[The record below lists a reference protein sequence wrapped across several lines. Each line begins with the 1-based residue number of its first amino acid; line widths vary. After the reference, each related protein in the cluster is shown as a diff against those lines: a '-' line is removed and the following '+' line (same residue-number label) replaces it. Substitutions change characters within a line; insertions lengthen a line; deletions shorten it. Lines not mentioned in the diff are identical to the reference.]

1 MEARDRLLL
10 VDKLVTQFF
19 TYGGVVEALDEVSF
33 EIYDGEILGLV
44 GESGCGKSVTAA
56 SILQLVQKPGKVMS
70 GRILLNDE
78 DLLQKSEKEMD
89 AIRGSR
95 ISIIF
100 QDPTSS
106 LNPLFRIGYQVSEPY
121 VYHQGRPKTVAVRQ
135 AVEILKKTGLP
146 DPQDK
151 ASNYP
156 HELSGGMRQRAMI
169 AMALTCQPDLLIAD
183 EPTTNLDVTIERQIL
198 DLVKDLQK
206 EFGTSVLW
214 ITHDMAVIAQICDR
228 VCVMYAGNVVE
239 KTDVWTLFKNP
250 CHPYTVQLLRAIPSE
265 AVTADE
271 LEEIPGSVP
280 RLIRPPTGCRFHP
293 RCNQTMSICSR
304 LKPQEIEIEPEH
316 TVACHLF
323 TQTEVQT

>member
-1 MEARDRLLL
+1 MEARDRLLV

-56 SILQLVQKPGKVMS
+56 SILQLVQKPGRVIS
-70 GRILLNDE
+70 GSVLLEGE
-78 DLLQKSEKEMD
+78 DLLRKSAREMS

-106 LNPLFRIGYQVSEPY
+106 LNPLFKVGYQVAEPY
-121 VYHQGRPKTVAVRQ
+121 IYHQGVEKKNALKRAI
-135 AVEILKKTGLP
+135 EILKQTGLP
-146 DPQDK
+146 DTLDK
-151 ASNYP
+151 ARSYP

-198 DLVKDLQK
+198 DLIKELQK

-214 ITHDMAVIAQICDR
+214 ITHDMAVVAQICDR

-239 KTDVWTLFKNP
+239 KTDVWTLFKEP

-265 AVTADE
+265 AVTVDE

-293 RCNQTMSICSR
+293 RCGRRMPICSEA
-304 LKPQEIEIEPEH
+304 KPKETEISPDH

-323 TQTEVQT
+323 

>member
-1 MEARDRLLL
+1 MEARDRLLV

-56 SILQLVQKPGKVMS
+56 SILQLVQKPGRVIS
-70 GRILLNDE
+70 GSVLLEGE
-78 DLLQKSEKEMD
+78 DLLRKSASEMS

-106 LNPLFRIGYQVSEPY
+106 LNPLFKIGYQVAEPY
-121 VYHQGRPKTVAVRQ
+121 IYHQGVEKKNALKK
-135 AVEILKKTGLP
+135 AVEILKQTGLP
-146 DPQDK
+146 DASDK
-151 ASNYP
+151 ARNYP

-198 DLVKDLQK
+198 DLVKELQK

-214 ITHDMAVIAQICDR
+214 ITHDMAVVAQICDR
-228 VCVMYAGNVVE
+228 VCVMYAGNIVE
-239 KTDVWTLFKNP
+239 KTDVWTLFKEP

-265 AVTADE
+265 AVTVDE

-293 RCNQTMSICSR
+293 RCGRRMPICSEA
-304 LKPQEIEIEPEH
+304 KPKEIEIRPEH

-323 TQTEVQT
+323 

>member
-1 MEARDRLLL
+1 MEARDRLLV

-56 SILQLVQKPGKVMS
+56 SILQLVQKPGRVIS
-70 GRILLNDE
+70 GSVLLEGE
-78 DLLQKSEKEMD
+78 DLLRKSASEMS

-106 LNPLFRIGYQVSEPY
+106 LNPLFKIGYQVAEPY
-121 VYHQGRPKTVAVRQ
+121 IYHQGVQKKNALKK
-135 AVEILKKTGLP
+135 AVEILKQTGLP
-146 DPQDK
+146 DASDK
-151 ASNYP
+151 ARNYP

-198 DLVKDLQK
+198 DLVKELQK

-214 ITHDMAVIAQICDR
+214 ITHDMAVVAQICDR

-239 KTDVWTLFKNP
+239 KTDVWTLFKEP

-265 AVTADE
+265 AVTVDE

-293 RCNQTMSICSR
+293 RCSRRMPICSEA
-304 LKPQEIEIEPEH
+304 KPKEAEISPDH

-323 TQTEVQT
+323 

>member
-1 MEARDRLLL
+1 MEARDRLLV

-56 SILQLVQKPGKVMS
+56 SIMQLVQKPGRVIS
-70 GRILLNDE
+70 GSVLLDGD
-78 DLLQKSEKEMD
+78 DLLRKSEREMRG
-89 AIRGSR
+89 IRGSR

-106 LNPLFRIGYQVSEPY
+106 LNPLFRIGYQVAEPY
-121 VYHQGRPKTVAVRQ
+121 VYHQGKEKKDALRE
-135 AVEILKKTGLP
+135 AVEILKETGLS
-146 DPQDK
+146 DAADK
-151 ASNYP
+151 ARNYP

-169 AMALTCQPDLLIAD
+169 AMALTCEPELLIAD

-198 DLVKDLQK
+198 DLVKNLQK

-214 ITHDMAVIAQICDR
+214 ITHDMAVVAQICDR

-239 KTDVWTLFKNP
+239 TTDVRTLFKEP

-265 AVTADE
+265 VVTGEE
-271 LEEIPGSVP
+271 LQEIPGVVP

-293 RCNQTMSICSR
+293 RCDRRMSICSEV
-304 LKPQEIEIEPEH
+304 KPKETEVKPGH

-323 TQTEVQT
+323 

>member
-1 MEARDRLLL
+1 MEARDCLLV

-56 SILQLVQKPGKVMS
+56 SILQLVQKPGRVIS
-70 GRILLNDE
+70 GSVLLEGE
-78 DLLQKSEKEMD
+78 DLLRKSAREMS

-106 LNPLFRIGYQVSEPY
+106 LNPLFKVGYQVAEPY
-121 VYHQGRPKTVAVRQ
+121 IYHQGVEKKNALKR
-135 AVEILKKTGLP
+135 AVEILKQTGLP
-146 DPQDK
+146 DTLDK
-151 ASNYP
+151 ARSYP

-198 DLVKDLQK
+198 DLIKELQK

-214 ITHDMAVIAQICDR
+214 ITHDMAVVAQICDR

-239 KTDVWTLFKNP
+239 KTDVWTLFKEP

-265 AVTADE
+265 AVTVDE

-293 RCNQTMSICSR
+293 RCGRRMPICSEA
-304 LKPQEIEIEPEH
+304 KPKETEISPDH

-323 TQTEVQT
+323 

>member
-1 MEARDRLLL
+1 MEARDRLL
-10 VDKLVTQFF
+10 VVEKLVTQFF

-56 SILQLVQKPGKVMS
+56 SIMQLVQKPGRVIS
-70 GRILLNDE
+70 GSILLDGD
-78 DLLQKSEKEMD
+78 DLLRKSEKEMSR
-89 AIRGSR
+89 IRGSR

-106 LNPLFRIGYQVSEPY
+106 LNPLFRIGYQVAEPY
-121 VYHQGRPKTVAVRQ
+121 VYHQGKEKKDALREAVK
-135 AVEILKKTGLP
+135 ILKETGLS
-146 DPQDK
+146 DAADK
-151 ASNYP
+151 AKNYP

-169 AMALTCQPDLLIAD
+169 AMALTCEPELLIAD

-198 DLVKDLQK
+198 DLVKNLQK

-214 ITHDMAVIAQICDR
+214 ITHDMAVVAQICDR

-239 KTDVWTLFKNP
+239 TTDVRTLFKEP

-265 AVTADE
+265 VVTGEE
-271 LEEIPGSVP
+271 LQEIPGVVP

-293 RCNQTMSICSR
+293 RCERCMSICSEV
-304 LKPQEIEIEPEH
+304 KPKETEVKPGH

-323 TQTEVQT
+323 

>member
-1 MEARDRLLL
+1 MEERERLLV

-33 EIYDGEILGLV
+33 EICDGEILGLV

-56 SILQLVQKPGKVMS
+56 SILQLVQKPGRVIS
-70 GRILLNDE
+70 GSILLKGE
-78 DLLQKSEKEMD
+78 DLLLKSAKEMRK
-89 AIRGSR
+89 IRGSE

-106 LNPLFRIGYQVSEPY
+106 LNPLFKVGYQVAEPY
-121 VYHQGRPKTVAVRQ
+121 IYHQGVKKKNALKRSVD
-135 AVEILKKTGLP
+135 ILKQTGLP
-146 DPQDK
+146 DASDK
-151 ASNYP
+151 ARNYP

-169 AMALTCQPDLLIAD
+169 AMALTCEPDLLIAD

-214 ITHDMAVIAQICDR
+214 ITHDMAIVAQMCDR

-239 KTDVWTLFKNP
+239 TTDVWTLFKEP

-265 AVTADE
+265 AVTVDE

-280 RLIRPPTGCRFHP
+280 RLIRPPSGCRFHP
-293 RCNQTMSICSR
+293 RCNRRMPICSET
-304 LKPQEIEIEPEH
+304 KPMETEIKPGH

-323 TQTEVQT
+323 